1 MRFITRTPSLL
12 AFPASL
18 LPAAPEFF
26 RGLERLQQ
34 QQRRDEAG
42 QKRDEDAAR
51 DQGIGRTPEH
61 VDEKH
66 RQHHQ
71 RYKGEKE

>member
-1 MRFITRTPSLL
+1 MSSLL
-12 AFPASL
+12 AFSAGL
-18 LPAAPEFF
+18 LPAALELL

-34 QQRRDEAG
+34 RQRGGDTG
-42 QKRDEDAAR
+42 QKRNEDAAR
-51 DQGIGRTPEH
+51 DQGVGRAPEH

-71 RYKGEKE
+71 RYKGEK

>member
-1 MRFITRTPSLL
+1 MRFITRMPSLL
-12 AFPASL
+12 AFPTG
-18 LPAAPEFF
+18 LPAAPELL
-26 RGLERLQQ
+26 RGLERLQK
-34 QQRRDEAG
+34 QQRGGETG

-51 DQGIGRTPEH
+51 DQGVSRASEH

-71 RYKGEKE
+71 RYKGKKE

>member
-1 MRFITRTPSLL
+1 MSSLL
-12 AFPASL
+12 AFPAGL
-18 LPAAPEFF
+18 LPAPPELF

-34 QQRRDEAG
+34 QQRGGETG
-42 QKRDEDAAR
+42 QKRDEDATR
-51 DQGIGRTPEH
+51 DQGVSRASEH

>member
-1 MRFITRTPSLL
+1 MSSLL
-12 AFPASL
+12 AFSAGL
-18 LPAAPEFF
+18 LPAALELL

-34 QQRRDEAG
+34 QQRGGDTG
-42 QKRDEDAAR
+42 QKRNEDAAR
-51 DQGIGRTPEH
+51 DQGVGRAPEH

-71 RYKGEKE
+71 RYKGEK

>member
-12 AFPASL
+12 AFPAGF
-18 LPAAPEFF
+18 LPAAPEFL

-34 QQRRDEAG
+34 QQRGGEAG
-42 QKRDEDAAR
+42 QKGDEDTAR
-51 DQGIGRTPEH
+51 DQGLGRAPEH

-66 RQHHQ
+66 RQHNQ
-71 RYKGEKE
+71 CYKGEK